1 MIELFVIHLHYKDKN
16 NNSNNHILK
25 YKCYKID
32 IRKYYKCLDS
42 RRNGPKTK
50 FREKV
55 QERCGMGYP
64 CFMSKMQ
71 RNNWTK
77 LEREAIEE
85 IIRQEMEES
94 YGTQVHDE

>member
-1 MIELFVIHLHYKDKN
+1 M
-16 NNSNNHILK
+16 
-25 YKCYKID
+25 ID
-32 IRKYYKCLDS
+32 IVKYYKSLDS
-42 RRNGPKTK
+42 RRNGEKAQ

-71 RNNWTK
+71 RDNWTK

-85 IIRQEMEES
+85 IIHQEMEAKN
-94 YGTQVHDE
+94 GTQVHDTEENRSTSDK

>member
-1 MIELFVIHLHYKDKN
+1 ML
-16 NNSNNHILK
+16 
-25 YKCYKID
+25 D
-32 IRKYYKCLDS
+32 IPKYYKCLDS

-71 RNNWTK
+71 RNKWT
-77 LEREAIEE
+77 
-85 IIRQEMEES
+85 
-94 YGTQVHDE
+94 

>member
-1 MIELFVIHLHYKDKN
+1 M
-16 NNSNNHILK
+16 
-25 YKCYKID
+25 ID

-77 LEREAIEE
+77 LEKEAIEE